1 MNGPGLTCIG
11 TEVGKNMDR
20 PTRRFIPAGISPT
33 ESLEERLCMSV
44 SQLTG
49 GLPGM
54 GQAKSSASV
63 AGYGSTSNPWAVRR
77 QTRIDRLPG
86 SLNDIDPTQHIPP
99 AIVAAIQN
107 DLQQIIGTITGKAF
121 PDQRQAMNSLLKAMV
136 PQQGVSQQ
144 SAAAI
149 NRLFGQMI
157 TAAGAN
163 PTVATSLQN
172 HMMQLTQAAIANST
186 QPSFAVSNDYIFMYY
201 VTTTVGWAI
210 PTPGAPHL
218 LPKLNQNPN
227 GAPVTSS
234 RRPQFNG
241 TYFPNMNVQIMDVST
256 GQIVGKAVTNSK
268 GQFTTSSSM
277 VMNPGTYVLTAQGK
291 TAGGE
296 YSQFSPYTVLTITS
310 GPTRRRG

>member
-1 MNGPGLTCIG
+1 
-11 TEVGKNMDR
+11 MDR
-20 PTRRFIPAGISPT
+20 PTRRFIPSGISPT

-44 SQLTG
+44 AQLTG

-63 AGYGSTSNPWAVRR
+63 AGFGSTSNPWAVRR

-99 AIVAAIQN
+99 ALVAAIQN

-149 NRLFGQMI
+149 NKLFGQMI

-172 HMMQLTQAAIANST
+172 HMMQLSQAAIANST

-210 PTPGAPHL
+210 PAPGAPRL
-218 LPKLNQNPN
+218 MPKMNLNPN
-227 GAPVTSS
+227 GQPVTAS
-234 RRPQFNG
+234 RRPIFNG
-241 TYFPNMNVQIMDVST
+241 TYVPNMSVEIMDVST
-256 GQIVGKAVTNSK
+256 GQIVGRGVANSN
-268 GQFTTSSSM
+268 GQYSTVSTM
-277 VMNPGTYVLTAQGK
+277 VLNPGTYVLTAQGK

-296 YSQFSPYTVLTITS
+296 FSPFSPYTVLTVTS
-310 GPTRRRG
+310 GPTRSRR